1 MRKIASLVP
10 VLMLLCAFA
19 FGQTR
24 TVAGTIKD
32 EKGEPIPF
40 ATITE
45 SGTKNATRA
54 DGNGFYSI
62 KIKSGSQLIIT
73 STGFSSM
80 TVTPSATGAQDI
92 VLSVHTGEMQEVV
105 VTTALGIKRSKN
117 KLPYAAQTVSGE
129 DVSKFRGAN
138 FASTLSGKVA
148 GLDIKQS
155 NTLGGSTNIVLRGSR
170 SLTGSNQALIV
181 VDGIQYDNS
190 AFASAANQR
199 TGRGGY
205 DFGNTAADI
214 NPDDIQ
220 EITVLKGSAASS
232 LYGSQGFNGVI
243 VITTKKASK
252 GLGITINSGITSIT
266 TDKSTFPTYQKS
278 YGGGYGTYYE
288 DPSGYFLYRDHTDW
302 SDLSGNGPDLVVPTS
317 EDASYG
323 APFDPSKQVFLWDA
337 FDPTSPNYGKSRPW
351 VAAKNDPYEFLEK
364 PVNFNNSIFIDG
376 GDDKA
381 TFKVGYTRND
391 DRGILPNSKI
401 TKDLLSLSG
410 TLNITNRFS
419 ASAAISYSK
428 TKGKGRYGSGYD
440 DKNPMSSFRQ
450 WWQVNTDILELKDAY
465 FRTHDN
471 ITWNWVDPSDL
482 VPIYW
487 DNPYFVR
494 YESYSTDLRDRYFGN
509 VGLNYKI
516 TDYLSLS
523 GKISLDSYSGI
534 QEERIAV
541 GTVGIPGYRRTNQNF
556 KEYNYNLLAS
566 FEKDVLQDLNV
577 KAILGGQIRR
587 QTTSSIGI
595 GTNGGLV
602 VPRLYA
608 ISNTK
613 NPINP
618 PTEFYGTRE
627 VDGVFAGITLAYKN
641 LLVVDGTLRRDYSST
656 LPEDNNAY
664 NYPSISGGFIFS
676 NLLKSLDWL
685 SYGKLRANYAGV
697 RGDAPIFSLNDTYVN
712 FPSFGDQ
719 TLFGVSTSKKNNELK
734 PEHTASYEVGLEA
747 SFLKGRAGFDLT
759 YYLATTTD
767 QIMPVEVSRATGYN
781 TKFVNSGKVENKGV
795 EVSMY
800 GSPIKKQDFVWTVSL
815 NWTRNRNKVVDL
827 YSGVDNL
834 VLGSFQGG
842 VTINATKGQ
851 PYGTIRGNDFVY
863 IGTNKDGTP
872 DRSSAKV
879 VNQSNGRYLL
889 TSASNIVIGD
899 PNPDW
904 IGGIT
909 NSFRYKNLTFSF
921 LIDVRQG
928 GDVFSLDMYYGL
940 ATGLYPETAGLND
953 KGHPLRSLASDF
965 NGEGGILREGVAP
978 NGSPNTVRASAIT
991 YGAYG
996 YRYSPAAGFVYD
1008 ASYVKLREAAI
1019 NYSLPKTLISR
1030 MAPFKGIDVSLVGRN
1045 LWIIDKNL
1053 PYSDP
1058 EDSYGSGNLQGY
1070 QGNAYPA
1077 TRSISFNL
1085 KFKF

>member
-1 MRKIASLVP
+1 
-10 VLMLLCAFA
+10 MLLCNLA
-19 FGQTR
+19 FGQTQ
-24 TVAGTIKD
+24 TVTGTVKD
-32 EKGEPIPF
+32 EKGLPIPF
-40 ATITE
+40 ATILE
-45 SGTKNATRA
+45 KGTKNGVHGDA
-54 DGNGFYSI
+54 NGYYSI
-62 KIKSGSQLIIT
+62 KIKSGSQLVIT
-73 STGFSSM
+73 SSGFSSI
-80 TVTPSATGAQDI
+80 TITPSTTGGNQDI
-92 VLSVHTGEMQEVV
+92 VMSVHTGDLQEVV

-117 KLPYAAQTVSGE
+117 KLPYAAQTINGDE
-129 DVSKFRGAN
+129 ISKSRGSN

-155 NTLGGSTNIVLRGSR
+155 NALGGSTNIVLRGSR
-170 SLTGSNQALIV
+170 SITGSNQALIV
-181 VDGIQYDNS
+181 VDGIQYNNS
-190 AFASAANQR
+190 AFASGNVNGQR

-243 VITTKKASK
+243 VITTKKAAK
-252 GLGITINSGITSIT
+252 GLGITINSGVTSIT
-266 TDKSTFPTYQKS
+266 ADKATFPTYQKS

-288 DPSGYFLYRDHTDW
+288 DPSGYFLYRDHTNW
-302 SDLSGNGPDLVVPTS
+302 NDLSGNGPDLVVPTS

-351 VAAKNDPYEFLEK
+351 VAAKNDPYEFLTK
-364 PVNFNNSIFIDG
+364 PINFNNSVFVEG

-381 TFKVGYTRND
+381 TFKVGYTRNND
-391 DRGILPNSKI
+391 DGILPNSNI
-401 TKDLLSLSG
+401 TKDLLTLAG
-410 TLNITNRFS
+410 TLNMTKRLS
-419 ASAAISYSK
+419 ASAAISYTR
-428 TKGKGRYGSGYD
+428 TKGTGRYGSGYD
-440 DKNPMSSFRQ
+440 SKNPMASFRQ

-465 FRTHDN
+465 FRTRQN
-471 ITWNWVDPSDL
+471 VTWNWTDPSDL
-482 VPIYW
+482 SPIYW

-494 YESYSTDLRDRYFGN
+494 YESYESDSRDRYFGN
-509 VGLNYKI
+509 IGLNYKV
-516 TDYLSLS
+516 TDYLSLN
-523 GKISLDSYSGI
+523 GKVSLDNYSGI

-541 GTVGIPGYRRTNQNF
+541 GAIDVPEYTRNNQGF
-556 KEYNYNLLAS
+556 KEYNYSFLAS
-566 FEKDVLQDLNV
+566 FDKDVLKDLNL
-577 KAILGGQIRR
+577 KAILGGQIRK
-587 QTTSSIGI
+587 QTTTSVSM

-618 PTEFYGTRE
+618 PNEFYGVRQ
-627 VDGVFAGITLAYKN
+627 VNGAFAGATLTYKN
-641 LLVVDGTLRRDYSST
+641 FLILDGTMRRDYSST

-676 NLLKSLDWL
+676 SLLKSFEWL
-685 SYGKLRANYAGV
+685 SYGKLRGNYAGV
-697 RGDAPIFSLNDTYVN
+697 RGDAPIFSLTDTYVN
-712 FPSFGDQ
+712 NPSFGDQ
-719 TLFGVSTSKKNNELK
+719 TLFGVSTTKKNNELK

-747 SFLKGRAGFDLT
+747 AFLKSRIGFDLT
-759 YYLATTTD
+759 YYIAKTTD
-767 QIMPVEVSRATGYN
+767 QIIPVEVSRATGYN
-781 TKFVNSGKVENKGV
+781 SKFVNSGEVENKGV
-795 EVSMY
+795 EVSLY
-800 GSPIKKQDFVWTVSL
+800 ATPVKTQDFAWTINV
-815 NWTRNRNKVVDL
+815 NWTRNRNKVLDL

-834 VLGSFQGG
+834 QLGSFQGG

-879 VNQSNGRYLL
+879 ISQSTGRYLL

-904 IGGIT
+904 ISGIT
-909 NSFRYKNLTFSF
+909 NSLRYKNLTLSF
-921 LIDVRQG
+921 LVDIRQG
-928 GDVFSLDMYYGL
+928 GDVFSLDQYYGL

-953 KGHPLRSLASDF
+953 KGHPLRSLATDF
-965 NGEGGILREGVAP
+965 GGEGGILREGVAP
-978 NGSPNTVRASAIT
+978 DGSPNTKRASATT

-1019 NYSLPKTLISR
+1019 SYSLPQTMISKL
-1030 MAPFKGIDVSLVGRN
+1030 APFKGIDFSLVGRN
-1045 LWIIDKNL
+1045 LWIIHKNL

-1077 TRSISFNL
+1077 TRSISFNI